1 MTQRDIR
8 LDYFD
13 WLCELVCRE
22 RYCEEISYKKL
33 LTQLHETEFR
43 YSYRMDENLVE
54 HGVNLR
60 YRFALLYL
68 PVEETACITHALDAP
83 CSVLEMM
90 IALAIECEETI
101 MDDPSYGDRTAQW
114 FWGMITSLGLG
125 GMYNNRFDLR
135 YFDEVMER
143 FLDREYEPD
152 GRGGLFTIKGHERDL
167 RTMDIW
173 WQACAYLN
181 SII

>member
-1 MTQRDIR
+1 MIQRDIR

-13 WLCELVCRE
+13 WLCEIVCGR
-22 RYCEEISYKKL
+22 RYSEQISYTNL
-33 LTQLHETEFR
+33 LTYLHNIEFR
-43 YSYRMDENLVE
+43 YSHPMDENLVG

-60 YRFALLYL
+60 YRFALLHV
-68 PVEETACITHALDAP
+68 PIEETSGITHALDAP

-101 MDDPSYGDRTAQW
+101 MDDPCFGNRTAQW
-114 FWGMITSLGLG
+114 FWGMVSSLGLG
-125 GMYNNRFDLR
+125 GMYNNRFDIR
-135 YFDEVMER
+135 YVER
-143 FLDREYEPD
+143 VVETFLDRNYEPD
-152 GRGGLFTIKGHERDL
+152 GRGGLFTVKHFDRDM
-167 RTMDIW
+167 RSMDIW